1 MACNASGALTGGP
14 SRLLIAP
21 QSVDTIASW
30 IHPEKR
36 KRRRRIT
43 LQLFGSVRCPE
54 PVLVIAQRFRS
65 KLPPPQ
71 QPQLSSSYRCPAETR
86 LFFECSF
93 HMFVPSL
100 SWSSNHF
107 GRKRRVFAHQAR
119 SSPFSRALFA
129 QEGWPFS
136 YVRKPPKGL
145 FKRTPPFCSNFP
157 YASCPEPVLAYDHR
171 HT

>member
-107 GRKRRVFAHQAR
+107 GRKRRVFCAPGPQLAVQQGAIRAGRMAVLLRTQTAKRFVQTHP
-119 SSPFSRALFA
+119 PF
-129 QEGWPFS
+129 
-136 YVRKPPKGL
+136 L
-145 FKRTPPFCSNFP
+145 FKLSLCFLS
-157 YASCPEPVLAYDHR
+157 
-171 HT
+171 